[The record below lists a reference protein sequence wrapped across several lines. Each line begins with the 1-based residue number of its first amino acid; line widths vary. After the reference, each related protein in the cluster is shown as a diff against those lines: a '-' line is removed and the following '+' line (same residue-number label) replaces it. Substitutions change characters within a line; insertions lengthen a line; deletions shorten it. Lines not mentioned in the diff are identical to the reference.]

1 MNEKMLGMMYGY
13 VEMNGINFERVL
25 KSECSNCWMTANEWS
40 KELGVA
46 ISPQRLASM
55 YNNGFVERVKNP
67 RYFGDN
73 YFHYFPK
80 VRPACLED

>member
-1 MNEKMLGMMYGY
+1 MMYGY

-25 KSECSNCWMTANEWS
+25 NSQGGNSWMTANDWG

-55 YNNGFVERVKNP
+55 YNSGLVDRVKNP
-67 RYFGDN
+67 SFFGDN

-80 VRPACLED
+80 ARPAYLED

>member
-13 VEMNGINFERVL
+13 VEMNGLNFERLLTEV
-25 KSECSNCWMTANEWS
+25 SNCWMTADEWS

-46 ISPQRLASM
+46 ISPQRLVSM
-55 YNNGFVERVKNP
+55 YKSGLVDRVKNP
-67 RYFGDN
+67 KYFGDN

-80 VRPACLED
+80 VRPAYLED

>member
-1 MNEKMLGMMYGY
+1 MNEKILGMMYGY

-25 KSECSNCWMTANEWS
+25 KSLCGNWMTANEWS

-55 YNNGFVERVKNP
+55 YNSGLVERIKNP
-67 RYFGDN
+67 GYFGDN

>member
-13 VEMNGINFERVL
+13 VEMNGINFEANL
-25 KSECSNCWMTANEWS
+25 KQCHSWMTANEWS

-55 YNNGFVERVKNP
+55 YNSGLVDRVKNP
-67 RYFGDN
+67 GYFGDN

-80 VRPACLED
+80 VRPAYLED